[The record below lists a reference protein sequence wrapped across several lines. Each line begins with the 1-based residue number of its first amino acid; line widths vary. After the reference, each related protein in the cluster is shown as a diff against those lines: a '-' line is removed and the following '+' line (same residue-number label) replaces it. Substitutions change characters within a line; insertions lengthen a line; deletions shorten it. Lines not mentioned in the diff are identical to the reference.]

1 MSNEQTNINVYENHF
16 KTKHD
21 LKSCNC
27 IICDFKMQ
35 TYLNTYCGFIDIVG
49 IKLRKNQSKRHSKRG
64 NFQQKKK
71 IVDQRPSFEC
81 IKMATDKKISL
92 WPLV

>member
-1 MSNEQTNINVYENHF
+1 MSKQILLYMKTIL

-35 TYLNTYCGFIDIVG
+35 IYLNTYCGFIDIVG
-49 IKLRKNQSKRHSKRG
+49 INLRKNQSKRHSNG
-64 NFQQKKK
+64 EIFSKKK
-71 IVDQRPSFEC
+71 IVDQRHSFVC

>member
-1 MSNEQTNINVYENHF
+1 
-16 KTKHD
+16 
-21 LKSCNC
+21 
-27 IICDFKMQ
+27 MQ

-49 IKLRKNQSKRHSKRG
+49 IKLTKKSEQTTFKTGKFSAK
-64 NFQQKKK
+64 KKK

>member
-1 MSNEQTNINVYENHF
+1 MSKQILMYMKTIL

-49 IKLRKNQSKRHSKRG
+49 INLRKNQSKRHSKRG

-81 IKMATDKKISL
+81 IKKATDKKISL